1 MTIWNRD
8 LPALEKIKEQQ
19 QEQRIY
25 DYATRILADHDVR
38 MIEHRKIVAAAYAKR
53 DAEIA
58 AIRSRRNQIK

>member
-1 MTIWNRD
+1 MTKWNRD
-8 LPALEKIKEQQ
+8 LPALEKIKEKQQ
-19 QEQRIY
+19 KQRIH
-25 DYATRILADHDVR
+25 DYASRILADHDAR

>member
-8 LPALEKIKEQQ
+8 LPVLEKIKEKQ
-19 QEQRIY
+19 QEQRIH
-25 DYATRILADHDVR
+25 DYASRILADHDAR

>member
-8 LPALEKIKEQQ
+8 LPVLEKIKEKQ
-19 QEQRIY
+19 QEQRIH
-25 DYATRILADHDVR
+25 DYASLILADHDAR